1 MPLALDRGRA
11 LAGHNMLELVIA
23 SVIFSTVVI
32 LFLGVWT
39 TFYSSQSLARNRLAA
54 ASLGRSVMEQQI
66 AAGFYACD
74 PAVFSDS
81 GPASFIYSDSEIR
94 GRSTRC
100 VLAYQFYAYDQ
111 TARPNFRKLTV
122 RVNWT
127 DHTGSKSLSYDTHL
141 YRTN

>member
-1 MPLALDRGRA
+1 MPVNSVRSRA
-11 LAGHNMLELVIA
+11 LGGHNMLEVMIA

-39 TFYSSQSLARNRLAA
+39 TFYSSQTLARNRLAA
-54 ASLGRSVMEQQI
+54 SSLGRSVLEQQI

-74 PAVFSDS
+74 PVRFSDTAA
-81 GPASFIYSDSEIR
+81 ASFIYSDSEIR

-111 TARPNFRKLTV
+111 AARPNFRKLTV

-127 DHTGSKSLSYDTHL
+127 DHTGTKSLSYDTHL